1 MQTDARGAGTLEILA
16 VGIFGRETSVGD
28 RIEVLLRRG
37 RKFSP
42 RVSEIDLIAS
52 LLVLGLVML
61 GASLVP
67 RWITLAQQN
76 SAISFEVAS
85 IHPNTTGSP
94 DSIVNL
100 PDTGRLSV
108 TNATLETL
116 IRNAYGVQKNQI
128 LGGAKWIDSDRFDIQ
143 AKTAAPIRDADE
155 RPLLQSL
162 LADRFHLKVHQETRK
177 LPTYALRLAKS
188 GPKFPEHKGEAGAI
202 RTSRGADKVRV
213 TAERFS
219 LSQLAGILSR
229 QLDRVVQDETGL
241 RGYYDFSLEWDPSQ
255 APDSPTPS
263 IFSALE
269 EQLGLRLEASKGPV
283 PVLVIDRAEKPDA
296 N

>member
-1 MQTDARGAGTLEILA
+1 MSIDARWRNRLQPVNTSNEILA
-16 VGIFGRETSVGD
+16 VGIFGR
-28 RIEVLLRRG
+28 G

-42 RVSEIDLIAS
+42 RAPEIDLIAS
-52 LLVLGLVML
+52 LLVLGLLML

-67 RWITLAQQN
+67 RWIALQQN
-76 SAISFEVAS
+76 SAIAFEVAS

-108 TNATLETL
+108 SNATLETL

-143 AKTAAPIRDADE
+143 AKTAGPIRDADE

-162 LADRFHLKVHQETRK
+162 LTDRFHLKVHQETRN
-177 LPTYALRLAKS
+177 LPTYALRLAKG

-202 RTSRGADKVRV
+202 RTSRGAEKIRV

-219 LSQLAGILSR
+219 VSQLAGILSR
-229 QLDRVVQDETGL
+229 QLDRVVQDKTGL
-241 RGYYDFSLEWDPSQ
+241 RGYYDFSLEWDPIQ
-255 APDSPTPS
+255 APDSQTPS
-263 IFSALE
+263 IFSALQ
-269 EQLGLRLEASKGPV
+269 EQLGLKLEGSRGSVA
-283 PVLVIDRAEKPDA
+283 VLVIDHAEMPDA